1 MSKSFSDAQDASGDV
16 DSKSEEK
23 EKQKEEAQK
32 KIKAMGR

>member
-1 MSKSFSDAQDASGDV
+1 MSKCFSDAQDASDDV

-23 EKQKEEAQK
+23 EKQKEEVLK